1 MNIIAVM
8 SERGA
13 FFKEEPLRQL
23 QDTLEQKGFE
33 VVLPSDREDLIK
45 LLENNP
51 RICGVIFDWDL
62 YSLELCAEISQL
74 NEHLPV
80 YAFANTHSTLDVSLN
95 DLRLNVTFFEYALDT
110 AADIALKIE
119 QKTDEYIN
127 TILPPLTKAL

>member
-51 RICGVIFDWDL
+51 RICGVIL
-62 YSLELCAEISQL
+62 TGIC
-74 NEHLPV
+74 
-80 YAFANTHSTLDVSLN
+80 
-95 DLRLNVTFFEYALDT
+95 T
-110 AADIALKIE
+110 A
-119 QKTDEYIN
+119 
-127 TILPPLTKAL
+127 